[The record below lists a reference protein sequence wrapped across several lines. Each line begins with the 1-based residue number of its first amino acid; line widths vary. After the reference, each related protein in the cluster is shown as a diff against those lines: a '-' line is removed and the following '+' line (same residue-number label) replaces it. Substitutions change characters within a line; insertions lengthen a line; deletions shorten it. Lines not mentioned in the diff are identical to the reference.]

1 MLQNKRIFVIEDNID
16 NRVVYHLIFV
26 KQGILFEFDRWG
38 TSTVSKL
45 KSFSPIDLIIVDLM
59 LPNGITGFNIFSEI
73 RGESL
78 FDYVPVIAVSAS
90 DPSIV
95 IPKVRDLGFSGFI
108 AKPIDYQQFPKQLE
122 QVLNGESIWYDG

>member
-26 KQGILFEFDRWG
+26 KHGILFEFDRWG

-45 KSFSPIDLIIVDLM
+45 KAFGPVDLIIVDLM
-59 LPNGITGFNIFSEI
+59 LPNGVTGFNIYSEI
-73 RGESL
+73 RGERL
-78 FDYVPVIAVSAS
+78 LKHVPIIAVSAS

-95 IPKVRDLGFSGFI
+95 IPKVRGMGFSGFI
-108 AKPIDYQQFPKQLE
+108 AKPIDYIQFPKQLE
-122 QVLNGESIWYDG
+122 QVLNGEPVWYDG

>member
-26 KQGILFEFDRWG
+26 KQGALFEFDRWG
-38 TSTVSKL
+38 TSTVSKI
-45 KSFSPIDLIIVDLM
+45 KAFSPVDLIIVDLM
-59 LPNGITGFNIFSEI
+59 LPNGVTGFNIYSEI

-78 FDYVPVIAVSAS
+78 FNHVPVIAVSAS
-90 DPSIV
+90 DPSIA
-95 IPKVRDLGFSGFI
+95 IPKVRDMGFSGFI

-122 QVLNGESIWYDG
+122 KVLNGESIWYDG